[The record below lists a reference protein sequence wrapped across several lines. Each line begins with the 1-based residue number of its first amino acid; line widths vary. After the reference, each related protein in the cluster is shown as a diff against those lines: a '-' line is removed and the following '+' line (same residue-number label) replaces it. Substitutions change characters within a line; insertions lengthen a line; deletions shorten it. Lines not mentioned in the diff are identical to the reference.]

1 MITHDLSEYVR
12 GLQQLLVS
20 DKKRIAFLCCA
31 GTSVSMKNPAS
42 ITIPSVKKM
51 TELVIKK
58 LCENDDYKSAIEQIE
73 DEIQKYNF
81 NIETFLT
88 NVEVKMHIIG
98 EGNLNGLNQMQFKEL
113 YHDIKEEIRKVV
125 SVHKSNWLYPF

>member
-1 MITHDLSEYVR
+1 
-12 GLQQLLVS
+12 
-20 DKKRIAFLCCA
+20 
-31 GTSVSMKNPAS
+31 MKNPAS

-58 LCENDDYKSAIEQIE
+58 LCENNDYKSAIEQIE

-88 NVEVKMHIIG
+88 NVEEKTHIIG